1 MARED
6 RVSLLYPKGSEAQ
19 YKTVS
24 ETTMHDLWFDELCA
38 ELTDNK
44 QEQNAIMQVLSKV
57 TEDPATAEY
66 RSGVFDDIYR
76 NPKMCERMLEL
87 LDKINFLRD
96 YGAFKKKYDETAGV
110 WDLMHRLEE
119 MNEYIGY
126 VEAMHECLKEA
137 EIGSE
142 GLVALKE
149 HIDRIYHDNGY
160 DVLKEDIGRLKAST
174 ASIKSVTLGINLNE
188 RFEASSMGIVSINA
202 KEFTRSNIIGRF
214 YDKMASGDRIEKD
227 TEWDENFKYYPLK
240 ADAGLSMDQI
250 TKISAFASGM
260 KSPVI
265 GAQLA
270 AIPSGDSAEEAT
282 RYMNREADH
291 LISLTVKHL
300 RETLNRYMTITITEV
315 TDLIPELMFYIRFA
329 DYVKKLTAKGLSFCR
344 SRVCSGSARQAGTGQ
359 DAGLGVSAAAGHDT
373 DPGLQA
379 AAGHDTKAV
388 GFYNLKLT
396 RLAGDGSRGN
406 ASGIVKNDL
415 SFAEDSLVYILTGA
429 NRGGKTTITQAVG
442 QLFILAQAGIYVPAE
457 EFEYEPVD
465 CIFTHFP
472 ADEDKT
478 MDLGR
483 LGEECKRFRE
493 IFFEATG
500 SSLILL
506 NETFSTTSFEEG
518 YYIAKDSVRAIAEKR
533 IRCIY
538 NTHMHKLAFDLAA
551 ESGGDREGAQGG
563 AESGP
568 QNGNYEAQGA
578 GSASRDSQGTG
589 KWCVRSL
596 VMSNE
601 NDPTPF
607 KARVAP
613 PEGLSYARTIA
624 EKYGVTFESLTERSE

>member
-1 MARED
+1 MTGED
-6 RVSLLYPKGSEAQ
+6 RVSLLFPKGTEGF
-19 YKTVS
+19 KIVS
-24 ETTMHDLWFDELCA
+24 ETTMHDLWFDELCT

-44 QEQNAIMQVLSKV
+44 AEQSSIMQVLSKL
-57 TEDPATAEY
+57 TPDPDVAEY
-66 RSGVFDDIYR
+66 RSGIFDDICR

-137 EIGSE
+137 QISSN
-142 GLVALKE
+142 GLAALKD

-160 DVLKEDIGRLKAST
+160 DALKEDIGKLKATTS
-174 ASIKSVTLGINLNE
+174 SIKSVTLGINLNE

-214 YDKMASGDRIEKD
+214 YDKMASGDRIEKEA
-227 TEWDENFKYYPLK
+227 EWDENYKYYPLK
-240 ADAGLSMDQI
+240 ADAGLSMDAI
-250 TKISAFASGM
+250 TRVSAFASGM

-270 AIPSGDSAEEAT
+270 AIPQGDSAEEAT

-291 LISLTVKHL
+291 LISLTVRHL

-329 DYVKKLTAKGLSFCR
+329 DYIKKMEAKGLHFSR
-344 SRVCSGSARQAGTGQ
+344 SRVSSEGHVTG
-359 DAGLGVSAAAGHDT
+359 A
-373 DPGLQA
+373 
-379 AAGHDTKAV
+379 K

-396 RLAGDGSRGN
+396 RVDP
-406 ASGIVKNDL
+406 ASIVANDL
-415 SFAEDSLVYILTGA
+415 SFSEDCLVYILTGA

-442 QLFILAQAGIYVPAE
+442 QLFVLAQAGIYVPAD

-465 CIFTHFP
+465 CIYTHFP

-493 IFFEATG
+493 IFFEATDK
-500 SSLILL
+500 SLILL

-518 YYIAKDSVRAIAEKR
+518 YYIAKDSVRAIADKR

-538 NTHMHKLAFDLAA
+538 NTHMHKLAFDLAGT
-551 ESGGDREGAQGG
+551 EEGPKG
-563 AESGP
+563 
-568 QNGNYEAQGA
+568 
-578 GSASRDSQGTG
+578 
-589 KWCVRSL
+589 VMSL
-596 VMSNE
+596 VMSNGS
-601 NDPTPF
+601 DGTPF
-607 KARVAP
+607 TAKVAP
-613 PEGLSYARTIA
+613 PEGMSYARAIA
-624 EKYGVTFESLTERSE
+624 EKYGVTFESLTKQ